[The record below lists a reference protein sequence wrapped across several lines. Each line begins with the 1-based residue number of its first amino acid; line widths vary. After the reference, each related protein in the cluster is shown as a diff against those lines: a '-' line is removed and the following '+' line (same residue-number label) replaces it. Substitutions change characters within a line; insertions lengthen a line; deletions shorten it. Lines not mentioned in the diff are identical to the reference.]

1 MTHKNLNQVNLV
13 ETKNN
18 QVLTNSL
25 KVANKF
31 EKEHSKILRDI
42 RSLKEKIGQA
52 NFGQSTF
59 YIKETTYTNLQN
71 KTQPAYE
78 FNKDFFTLLVMG
90 FTGEKALKFKI
101 DYINAFNKMEQQL
114 KQNYNNIDTQDNLLP
129 LIPIF
134 TRVNIRYK
142 HIDNIPYFLDSDIFE
157 LLELNKP
164 YDLLYK
170 LNIKPKLFNNNNNK
184 MEFGLNFSQIY
195 ELLTYNNNERNNLL
209 KSALTIEFKNLL
221 N

>member
-1 MTHKNLNQVNLV
+1 MINKNFINLV

-25 KVANKF
+25 KVADKF
-31 EKEHSKILRDI
+31 DKKHCHILDKVRELIDQITLTENSGNLFCKEISYKDAYNRDQI
-42 RSLKEKIGQA
+42 S
-52 NFGQSTF
+52 
-59 YIKETTYTNLQN
+59 
-71 KTQPAYE
+71 YE

-114 KQNYNNIDTQDNLLP
+114 KQNYNNIDTQYNLLP

-134 TRVNIRYK
+134 TRINIRYK